1 MLFIGA
7 LLMAPLLQMALN
19 SLKSNDEVLSN
30 PAGFPIVWTMA
41 NYLHLMDPKNGLI
54 LNFFNSVFIAFVS
67 TICALFFCAAAAFA
81 FSKLKFWGRNYI
93 FALLLATMM
102 IPHEVIVPGQFMLFS
117 RLGLINTLTIQIL
130 PTITP
135 IIGLFLIR
143 QYMITIPDELLD
155 AARIDGA
162 GTITIFFR
170 IILPASAP
178 ILSAYAVLH
187 FLHEWNAYLW
197 PSLVATKADVK
208 PLMVALPEIVD
219 PIIGYV
225 PAYGTIMAGC
235 VVSLVPILLL
245 FLIFREKVMTSV
257 TVGAV
262 K

>member
-1 MLFIGA
+1 
-7 LLMAPLLQMALN
+7 
-19 SLKSNDEVLSN
+19 
-30 PAGFPIVWTMA
+30 
-41 NYLHLMDPKNGLI
+41 
-54 LNFFNSVFIAFVS
+54 
-67 TICALFFCAAAAFA
+67 
-81 FSKLKFWGRNYI
+81 
-93 FALLLATMM
+93 MM